1 MGLPGLVG
9 CQVSGAGEWQ
19 GMGWG
24 GLDASRKSKHLLDR
38 VRECLLCDCGYWR
51 TAASWHASFMS
62 LETSQLTFT
71 DFGIVPV
78 AVVATAKIGARSP
91 TDIQNKALS
100 SDHHA
105 VAQQPSNDNQ
115 ITQKSAR

>member
-51 TAASWHASFMS
+51 TAAS
-62 LETSQLTFT
+62 
-71 DFGIVPV
+71 FGIVPV